1 MQRVQAK
8 RQQHWVLLGA
18 LAFLVA
24 ACAQTPTTS
33 HSTTATINPTAPP
46 SATAAAA
53 PTPTLPPARYTKIIL
68 AHGFGSPDDLTL
80 DAQGRVIFADFGN
93 NGVNRIEANGTVMV
107 LARGFPEPE
116 GIVPL
121 ADGSLIV
128 AVQGKDGDH
137 IDQIEHLAAGTFQPT
152 IIHTFTNN
160 TNNPGIDSLSLDAA
174 TGDLLVADSP
184 NGTLWRM
191 HVDGTG
197 AQQLAS
203 GMVRP
208 TDALAAPD
216 GSIFIADEYGN
227 AVLRLSPTGTLT
239 KIAQL
244 PDPDDLAWDVDG
256 SLLVTALG
264 DNTVVRLEPATGAR
278 LATVADNLFEPQGL
292 AVDARG
298 DIFVSEQRANIVAEF
313 QRG

>member
-1 MQRVQAK
+1 MA
-8 RQQHWVLLGA
+8 LGL
-18 LAFLVA
+18 LAFLLVA
-24 ACAQTPTTS
+24 CGPTSAAS
-33 HSTTATINPTAPP
+33 HTTTATTNPTATPTVT
-46 SATAAAA
+46 ATIAA
-53 PTPTLPPARYTKIIL
+53 TPTLLPARYTKIVV
-68 AHGFGSPDDLTL
+68 AHGFGSPDDLAL
-80 DAQGRVIFADFGN
+80 DGQGRVIFADFGN
-93 NGVNRIEANGTVMV
+93 NGVNRIAANGAVTV

-128 AVQGKDGDH
+128 AVQGNPGEH
-137 IDQIEHLAAGTFQPT
+137 IDRIEHLAAQTFQST
-152 IIHTFTNN
+152 IIHTFANN

-174 TGDLLVADSP
+174 TGDLVVADSP

-191 HVDGTG
+191 HTDGSG

-216 GSIFIADEYGN
+216 GAIYIADEYGN
-227 AVLRLSPTGTLT
+227 AVLRLSPAGALT
-239 KIAQL
+239 TIAPL

-264 DNTVVRLEPATGAR
+264 DNTVVRLNPTTGAR
-278 LATVADNLFEPQGL
+278 LATVATNLFEPQGL

-298 DIFVSEQRANIVAEF
+298 DIFVSEQRANIIVEF